1 MKKLNAMSRK
11 ELLELA
17 RARELTGYSS
27 LDKSELAALLAKNIS
42 SSKSKAV
49 RPQPTRSRTAQRKSS
64 SPKTAPLLPA
74 TTVVDLPAAYRD
86 GRFVLLTRDP
96 FWLYCY
102 WDLTP
107 PQEKKLWAGENPT
120 LRLVEIVN
128 HEQECELKRF
138 VLSRGARSWYIQ
150 VETSNKSFRAELGH
164 VDDRGQFEFVAKS
177 NVTATPRETVSPNVE
192 TQFATVPPPPS
203 AAATAPQA
211 ITRGSMA
218 PGDPTVGEH
227 SSRSA
232 TSSGKPSSRTASS
245 RPAATQERRL
255 RPYPAPALQ
264 PVSPATAE
272 RFYQYSAGV
281 PSKRIRSSNSAE
293 AVWEQQERL
302 GPQLFSEVLLSA
314 TTGVEKFLPGSLSPE
329 RVTALGKDYW
339 LVVNADLIVYGATI
353 PGSRVSILK
362 TPVTVDAEGHFSA
375 RFTLP
380 DGLRDIPVEGSSPDQ
395 KSLKGARIRV
405 ERATSQW

>member
-1 MKKLNAMSRK
+1 MKKLKAMSRK

-27 LDKSELAALLAKNIS
+27 LNKLERSTTRKNVS
-42 SSKSKAV
+42 SSKSEAV
-49 RPQPTRSRTAQRKSS
+49 LPQRTRSRTVPRKSS
-64 SPKTAPLLPA
+64 SPKTATLPLA
-74 TTVVDLPAAYRD
+74 TTAVDLPAAYRD

-128 HEQECELKRF
+128 HEQERELKRF
-138 VLSRGARSWYIQ
+138 VLSRGARSWYLQ
-150 VETSNKSFRAELGH
+150 VDTSHKSFRAELGH
-164 VDDRGQFEFVAKS
+164 VDNRGQFESVAKS
-177 NVTATPRETVSPNVE
+177 NVTDTPRETVSPNVE
-192 TQFATVPPPPS
+192 TQFATVPPPPP
-203 AAATAPQA
+203 AAGTAPPA

-218 PGDPTVGEH
+218 PGDPTVGER
-227 SSRSA
+227 SSRSE
-232 TSSGKPSSRTASS
+232 TSSGKPSSRAASS
-245 RPAATQERRL
+245 RPASTQERRL

-272 RFYQYSAGV
+272 RFYQYSGGV
-281 PSKRIRSSNSAE
+281 PSKQVRSSNSAE

-314 TTGVEKFLPGSLSPE
+314 TIGEKFLPGSLSPE

-339 LVVNADLIVYGATI
+339 LVVDTDLIVYGATI
-353 PGSRVSILK
+353 PGSRVSILE

-380 DGLRDIPVEGSSPDQ
+380 NGLRDIPIEGSSPDQ
-395 KSLKGARIRV
+395 KILKGARIRV